1 MKLILSLS
9 ASFGLCALMG
19 CSTPEHVSDNHMSQ
33 IESYRKMDLPRP
45 HSEAVPQRYV
55 DPIFHFSYEKPDVK
69 IEDFHSAWKM
79 TKTTSSASHG
89 VFVLRANEIDR
100 DLVHA
105 GIFTNIAGE
114 TNDPA
119 GRLEQFK
126 RGFGSNLISYEQVMI
141 DGHPAAI
148 AQYRVVN
155 PIDTYTM
162 YQALIPDSNRSLS
175 IIGFA
180 PEQEFSAYKTAFRQT
195 IMSTKVGAM
204 PKQIR
209 ENGDGC

>member
-9 ASFGLCALMG
+9 SSLALCAMVG
-19 CSTPEHVSDNHMSQ
+19 CSTPEHARDSRMSQ

-45 HSEAVPQRYV
+45 ASERVPERYV

-89 VFVLRANEIDR
+89 VFVLRSNEIDR

-114 TNDPA
+114 TNDVV

-126 RGFGSNLISYEQVMI
+126 RGFGSSLISYEQVMI

-155 PIDTYTM
+155 PIGSYTM

-180 PEQEFSAYKTAFRQT
+180 PEQEFLAYKDAFRKT

-204 PKQIR
+204 PREER